1 LVWRIRDVSTAL
13 DMTNEIKHTMEKF
26 DVAIV
31 GGGPAGS
38 SCAAFCALAGLRTL
52 ILERE
57 RFPREKVCGDCL
69 NPSCWPV
76 LGRLGLTQRVWD
88 LPHSKLTSV
97 EFIAIGGHK
106 VIVDLPPGEDCELS
120 IKRSL
125 FDDLLLERACE
136 LGVHVREET
145 TVATLSHSSAVKAS
159 SHGFAAGRI
168 RPVCGPGT
176 RPVLD
181 APQRRGC
188 NALQPG
194 WKIETT
200 SGESFLAQV
209 LVGADGRNSTVARLR
224 NLLPRP
230 ARERVALQAHI
241 PLPRNFGKRIVLQF
255 LREGYSGQAPVNET
269 ELNLCLVGRPPTISR
284 LRQWAQRHFEIP
296 ADQPWR
302 TITPLT
308 RAPVPC
314 AHENLLF
321 IGDAARVVEPFTG
334 EGIYYALRSGELAAG
349 AIAKIISG
357 KDRQLALR
365 EFARAAAEMYRGR
378 LWINRL
384 ARASVLSPRVGSL
397 FVRAARINPS
407 ILKLLTA
414 KIVSLKL

>member
-1 LVWRIRDVSTAL
+1 
-13 DMTNEIKHTMEKF
+13 MEIF

-38 SCAAFCALAGLRTL
+38 SCAAFCALSGLATL
-52 ILERE
+52 VLERE

-76 LGRLGLTQRVWD
+76 LERHGLVQRVLD

-97 EFIAIGGHK
+97 EFIAIDGYK
-106 VIVDLPPGEDCELS
+106 VIMDLPTGDNCELS

-125 FDDLLLERACE
+125 FDDLLLRRACE
-136 LGVHVREET
+136 LGARVREET
-145 TVATLSHSSAVKAS
+145 TVT
-159 SHGFAAGRI
+159 
-168 RPVCGPGT
+168 
-176 RPVLD
+176 
-181 APQRRGC
+181 
-188 NALQPG
+188 ALNYDG
-194 WKIETT
+194 DWKIAPATGETFRART
-200 SGESFLAQV
+200 LI
-209 LVGADGRNSTVARLR
+209 GADGRNSTVARLR

-241 PLPRNFGKRIVLQF
+241 PLPRNFGKCIRLQF

-269 ELNLCLVGRPPTISR
+269 ELNLCLVGRPPTISAM
-284 LRQWAQRHFEIP
+284 RQWAQRHFEIP

-308 RAPVPC
+308 RTPVPC
-314 AHENLLF
+314 GHEGLLF

-349 AIAKIISG
+349 AITKIVRG
-357 KDRQLALR
+357 EDRQSALS
-365 EFARAAAEMYRGR
+365 EFARACAEMYRGR

-384 ARASVLSPRVGSL
+384 ARAAVLSPRVASL
-397 FVRAARINPS
+397 FIQAARAQS
-407 ILKLLTA
+407 ILGPLTA
-414 KIVSLKL
+414 KIVSPKL

>member
-1 LVWRIRDVSTAL
+1 
-13 DMTNEIKHTMEKF
+13 MEIF
-26 DVAIV
+26 DAAIV

-52 ILERE
+52 VLERE
-57 RFPREKVCGDCL
+57 KFPREKVCGDCL

-76 LGRLGLTQRVWD
+76 LERLSLAQRIRD
-88 LPHSKLTSV
+88 LPHSKLASV
-97 EFIAIGGHK
+97 EFIAINGRK
-106 VIVDLPPGEDCELS
+106 VVVDLPTGDDCELS
-120 IKRSL
+120 VKRSL
-125 FDDLLLERACE
+125 FDDLLLRRARE
-136 LGVHVREET
+136 LRANVGEGT
-145 TVATLSHSSAVKAS
+145 TVTALNC
-159 SHGFAAGRI
+159 SHGPVARPGR
-168 RPVCGPGT
+168 
-176 RPVLD
+176 D
-181 APQRRGC
+181 APQRRGYS
-188 NALQPG
+188 G
-194 WKIETT
+194 DWRIETAT
-200 SGESFLAQV
+200 GERFSART
-209 LVGADGRNSTVARLR
+209 LVGADGRNSTVARLC

-241 PLPRNFGKRIVLQF
+241 PLPRNFGRRVVLQF
-255 LREGYSGQAPVNET
+255 LPEGYSGQAPVNDG

-314 AHENLLF
+314 ACENLLF

-334 EGIYYALRSGELAAG
+334 EGIYYALRSGELASG

-365 EFARAAAEMYRGR
+365 EFARASAEMYWGR

-384 ARASVLSPRVGSL
+384 ARAAVLSPRIGSL

-407 ILKLLTA
+407 ILKLLTM
-414 KIVSLKL
+414 KIVRSSPVG